1 MLSEKSEL
9 QWSFVSFQGVSGVSL
24 VDGGVTEIIVQS
36 RELVSGYT
44 YEICM
49 HGTVW
54 LMLVV
59 RLN

>member
-1 MLSEKSEL
+1 MEFC
-9 QWSFVSFQGVSGVSL
+9 FVPRGFWCEFGGW
-24 VDGGVTEIIVQS
+24 GVTEIIVQS